1 SPAYTVASIHQTFQ
15 GGTDESAY
23 LAPSTTERS
32 ALINAKIVMKITIIK
47 RTGVAKPSKLI
58 ILSNFSINV
67 IETNI
72 IITINPTQIG
82 IPKLSFNLL
91 PPPAIITKL
100 VTYIKN
106 INASS
111 KNVPKYFPNNF
122 IRGNSWESTS
132 YK

>member
-1 SPAYTVASIHQTFQ
+1 SLVSEPIIVIKLNPTPYISPAYTVASIHQTFQ

-23 LAPSTTERS
+23 LAPSITERS

-72 IITINPTQIG
+72 IITIDPTQIG
-82 IPKLSFNLL
+82 IPKLSFKLL

-106 INASS
+106 INA
-111 KNVPKYFPNNF
+111 
-122 IRGNSWESTS
+122 
-132 YK
+132 